1 MLQLLLALALAA
13 PDPRAAALL
22 DSAMARMGGAD
33 ALRKIERVR
42 TENLTQWQRT
52 TFESR
57 PYADQPSYEWHSD
70 VRDYTLAAW
79 RNTRRY
85 GVPGSAAQTREIVDV
100 VRDTVAIRYMQG
112 KWAPLNVAYVDER
125 RELFAFAPER
135 VLLLARAASDL
146 RLLADTVIGGL
157 PHARVGATIAG
168 FPATLFLRRGDGLPA
183 MVRWRAAQPNDFGL
197 VEWGEMEA
205 ELWYSRWTPTRA
217 GVALPM
223 QLDVRRVG
231 RPYKRVSVLAMAFD
245 TVATADSFAVSDSLR
260 SAYLATAVRPMHDV
274 PLDSAKVVDGRFAA
288 FGPWTSLSAVK
299 VGGEWLLLETGQAP
313 LVAGRAAEWLAKTD
327 PGARVGGALV
337 TATMAT
343 NGGVTWLA
351 ERKLPVWAAPGARP
365 ILATILRSHGQPAA
379 AFTAVTRGQWL
390 RVGGDSLWLEPLDLP
405 DAPGAMLVYVPS
417 LKWAY
422 SALAA
427 SPLQAEYVVR
437 ALRARG
443 WAVERMG
450 SMRAVSTP
458 APASVAAVR

>member
-33 ALRKIERVR
+33 ALRRIERVR

-52 TFESR
+52 TFETR

-70 VRDYTLAAW
+70 VRDYTIPAW

-85 GVPGSAAQTREIVDV
+85 GIPGSAAQTREITDV
-100 VRDTVAIRYMQG
+100 VNDTVAIRLMQG

-135 VLLLARAASDL
+135 VLLLARAAGDL
-146 RLLADTVIGGL
+146 RLLPDTVIGGL
-157 PHARVGATIAG
+157 PHARVAATIDR

-205 ELWYSRWTPTRA
+205 ELWYSGWQPTRA
-217 GVALPM
+217 GVMLPM

-245 TVATADSFAVSDSLR
+245 TVAAADSFMVSDSLR

-274 PLDSAKVVDGRFAA
+274 PLDQARVLEGRFAA
-288 FGPWTSLSAVK
+288 FGPWTSLNAVK
-299 VGGEWLLLETGQAP
+299 VGDAWLLLETGQAP
-313 LVAGRAAEWLAKTD
+313 LVAERATQWLAEHD
-327 PGARVGGALV
+327 GGARVAGAVV
-337 TATMAT
+337 TATAAT
-343 NGGVTWLA
+343 NGGVVWLA
-351 ERKLPVWAAPGARP
+351 ERKLPVHAAPGAQP
-365 ILATILRSHGQPAA
+365 ILATILRHHRQPAT
-379 AFTAVTRGQWL
+379 AFTAVARGQWL

-417 LKWAY
+417 LQWAY

-427 SPLQAEYVVR
+427 SPLHTQYVLGR
-437 ALRARG
+437 LRARG
-443 WAVERMG
+443 WAVERLG
-450 SMRAVSTP
+450 SMRGVT
-458 APASVAAVR
+458 APVARP